1 MKPAEALERLRAL
14 SSILEHVPYE
24 EILSI
29 LKDSIKKIPIPLAK
43 LAPNSPID
51 RVRKNIGDALFTNVH
66 EELSYIKNQH
76 VIDNYLTEY
85 GRANKPH
92 QPMFYGSVESTLI
105 GTPRITA
112 IAETSELFQNRNAI
126 NFNGELYTISRWRN
140 SSELVVVEIVFAKE
154 AIAIN
159 PDIKKAFEKQTEF
172 AQALGIEDVDFFKEF
187 LIFISEEFAREK
199 KTHSD
204 YKIATAYAEL
214 VLSRPDIHGIAFP
227 SVQTKYHGQN
237 LVLPPATVDA
247 YLLPEVLSTQRLY
260 KNKLNMLLTNH
271 KNCLDPMS
279 CLDNII
285 WTDVEVQYTS
295 TREQILASLN
305 QPQPQM

>member
-1 MKPAEALERLRAL
+1 MTPAEALERLRAL
-14 SSILEHVPYE
+14 SQILEHVPYE
-24 EILSI
+24 EIISI

-43 LAPNSPID
+43 LAPNSAID
-51 RVRKNIGDALFTNVH
+51 RVRKNIGDTLFTNVH
-66 EELSYIKNQH
+66 EELSYIKNQY

-92 QPMFYGSVESTLI
+92 QPMFYGSVESTLL
-105 GTPRITA
+105 GTQRITA

-126 NFNGELYTISRWRN
+126 NFDGELYTISRWRN
-140 SSELVVVEIVFAKE
+140 CSELEIVEIVFAEE

-159 PDIKKAFEKQTEF
+159 PDVKKAFKKQTEF
-172 AQALGIEDVDFFKEF
+172 AQALGTPDIDFFKEF
-187 LIFISEEFAREK
+187 LVFISEEFAREK
-199 KTHSD
+199 RTHND

-214 VLSRPDIHGIAFP
+214 VMDKPGIHGIAFP

-237 LVLPPATVDA
+237 LVLPPAIVDA

-260 KNKLNMLLTNH
+260 KNKLNMLLANH
-271 KNCLDPMS
+271 KNCLDALA

-285 WTDVEVQYTS
+285 WTDVEAQYKS
-295 TREQILASLN
+295 TPEQILASLN
-305 QPQPQM
+305 QPQLEI